1 MSLMQKFEAE
11 NKEVYEVTQNEWLTI
26 MQDHLVNTC
35 GRSIELFNAT
45 DKIEI
50 ECFHKSQVE
59 QALKKGI
66 IVSEL
71 VLKDYVGLVEKVQ
84 AKQTKIES
92 IPILT
97 KEICDSLQVGN
108 KITVDGCKLTVYRKD
123 ENSIIARIYRK
134 QKQAYELI
142 IGERYNL
149 VMGWS

>member
-1 MSLMQKFEAE
+1 MSLLKQFEAE
-11 NKEVYEVTQNEWLTI
+11 GKEVYEVTREQWVNI
-26 MQDHLVNTC
+26 MYDQFVNVC
-35 GRSIELFNAT
+35 SRSIELFNYT

-50 ECFHKSQVE
+50 ECFHESQVK
-59 QALKKGI
+59 QALKEGI
-66 IVSEL
+66 VVSEL
-71 VLKDYVGLVEKVQ
+71 VLKDYAGLVENVQ
-84 AKQTKIES
+84 TKQTKIES

-142 IGERYNL
+142 IGERCK
-149 VMGWS
+149 VIMGWS